1 MRKILFLIFIVLT
14 CCSVALGESTQKV
27 FHVGDAPAFSNDAE
41 LLQVYVCPLGGAD
54 CMILMVPGQC
64 MMVDMG
70 KSTDMPVIQK
80 VLDWLGISFI
90 DIAFNTHPHSD
101 HIGGTH
107 SLLRSCTFGVF
118 MTAYPE
124 NYRGDGVYQVG
135 TMNALHEAH
144 VPIHQVDNG
153 DAFPL
158 GPAQCTVM
166 RRDISNPNV
175 NQTSAMLMVQ
185 YGECRLL
192 LTADIFGIALQRLA
206 EEYDVKADIMKY
218 PHHGIDTIPP
228 VFIQEVAPEFA
239 FLTHATRG
247 SEKGQQ
253 SLLWFGVPYDFT
265 TEGILHFT
273 TNGEYWLIE
282 RLPYSLVNN

>member
-1 MRKILFLIFIVLT
+1 MKKLLLLILITLI
-14 CCSVALGESTQKV
+14 CCSSALGEDAQRV
-27 FHVGDAPAFSNDAE
+27 FHVGDAPEFSRDAE

-54 CMILMVPGQC
+54 CTILMVPGQC

-70 KSTDMPVIQK
+70 KSTDMPVIQAM
-80 VLDWLGISFI
+80 LDWLGISHI
-90 DIAFNTHPHSD
+90 DIAFNSHPHSD
-101 HIGGTH
+101 HIGSTH
-107 SLLRSCTFGVF
+107 SLLQSCTFGMF

-124 NYRGDGVYQVG
+124 DYKGDGVYQIG
-135 TMNALHEAH
+135 AMNALREAH
-144 VPIHQVDNG
+144 VPIQHVDNG
-153 DAFPL
+153 DAFSL
-158 GPAQCTVM
+158 GPANCTVM

-192 LTADIFGIALQRLA
+192 LTADVFGIALQHLA

-253 SLLWFGVPYDFT
+253 SLYWFGVPYDFA

-273 TNGEYWLIE
+273 SNGEYWLIE
-282 RLPYSLVNN
+282 RLPYSLLNI